1 MLIKFNELLDILNE
15 QISKLEES
23 FSTFKHKIVDALE
36 SVMRDL
42 ESKKAQ
48 KSHQNH
54 FTPQEMLKLNF
65 IERKFMMN
73 YLSFDSVVQ

>member
-1 MLIKFNELLDILNE
+1 MLIKFSELLDILSE

-36 SVMRDL
+36 SVIRDL
-42 ESKKAQ
+42 ESKKTQ

-54 FTPQEMLKLNF
+54 FTP
-65 IERKFMMN
+65 
-73 YLSFDSVVQ
+73 

>member
-1 MLIKFNELLDILNE
+1 MSDFVRNSPKGGDDSVLIKFSDLLDILSE

-23 FSTFKHKIVDALE
+23 FGTFKHKIVDALE

-42 ESKKAQ
+42 ESKKSQ

-54 FTPQEMLKLNF
+54 FTP
-65 IERKFMMN
+65 
-73 YLSFDSVVQ
+73 

>member
-1 MLIKFNELLDILNE
+1 MLIKFSELLEILCE

-48 KSHQNH
+48 KSH
-54 FTPQEMLKLNF
+54 
-65 IERKFMMN
+65 
-73 YLSFDSVVQ
+73 